1 MRKQQRRPIAQVV
14 LVTVGL
20 VVALGLRP
28 ITVRE
33 ILAAYVLA
41 LAAIA
46 LVALTR
52 LAHTEDAWE
61 RATSELERALTPGK
75 PVRTRP
81 AELIRVERDIVLGT
95 TNAGHFHARLRPV
108 LSEAAAA
115 RLAARHGIDLRRQPD
130 AARRLLGDEVWEVVR
145 PDREAP
151 ADLYTPGLPI
161 RDVGRVV
168 ESLES
173 L

>member
-1 MRKQQRRPIAQVV
+1 MTKQHRPIAPLV

-20 VVALGLRP
+20 TIALGLRP
-28 ITVRE
+28 TSVRE

-46 LVALTR
+46 LLTLAR
-52 LAHTEDAWE
+52 LAHSEDAWE

-75 PVRTRP
+75 PVWTRP

-108 LSEAAAA
+108 LSETAAA
-115 RLAARHGIDLRRQPD
+115 RLAARHSVDLGRQPD
-130 AARRLLGDEVWEVVR
+130 AARRLLGAEVWEVVR

-151 ADLYTPGLPI
+151 ADLYEPGLSIPDL
-161 RDVGRVV
+161 RRVV

>member
-1 MRKQQRRPIAQVV
+1 MMKQRRPVTPVV

-20 VVALGLRP
+20 AVALGLGP
-28 ITVRE
+28 ASVGE

-46 LVALTR
+46 LLTLAR
-52 LAHTEDAWE
+52 LAHAEDAWE
-61 RATSELERALTPGK
+61 RAASELERALTPRK
-75 PVRTRP
+75 PVRMRP

-115 RLAARHGIDLRRQPD
+115 RLAARRSIDLGRQPD
-130 AARRLLGDEVWEVVR
+130 AARRILGDEVWEVVR

-151 ADLYTPGLPI
+151 ADLYEPGLPI
-161 RDVGRVV
+161 RDLHRVV